1 PSQTPPVT
9 TRAMRRPRITGLAAL
24 RIPVWLVGE
33 LPQDHEHSGQEG
45 RHGDGQDEQQGP
57 KAPHGRGELLQG
69 TLPGFHGRGSDPVP
83 DDSAGELVVRSR
95 LRCELHHHWVP
106 PASYTRSAKSS
117 RTSPHSF
124 K

>member
-45 RHGDGQDEQQGP
+45 RHRDGQDEQEGP
-57 KAPHGRGELLQG
+57 NAPHGRGELSQG
-69 TLPGFHGRGSDPVP
+69 TLPGFHGRRSDSVP
-83 DDSAGELVVRSR
+83 DGPAGELVLRTR
-95 LRCELHHHWVP
+95 LGCELRHHGVP

-117 RTSPHSF
+117 RT
-124 K
+124 